1 MVKKRGEHSPLLF
14 LKGVFHMRQ
23 SKTERQIM
31 IENEVSTYCKNFRT
45 KKAKITLKQIHET
58 TGVNIKTLSGFEN
71 GRSSNLFMI
80 NHYILAYGFDTDIQL
95 EFIKGMNKVLG
106 RP

>member
-14 LKGVFHMRQ
+14 LEGVFHMRQ

-45 KKAKITLKQIHET
+45 KKAKLTLRQIHEK

-80 NHYILAYGFDTDIQL
+80 NHYIVAYDFDKGLQLGFIQ
-95 EFIKGMNKVLG
+95 GMNKVLG
-106 RP
+106 RL

>member
-1 MVKKRGEHSPLLF
+1 
-14 LKGVFHMRQ
+14 MRQ

-45 KKAKITLKQIHET
+45 KKAKITLRQIHEI

>member
-1 MVKKRGEHSPLLF
+1 MKQK
-14 LKGVFHMRQ
+14 
-23 SKTERQIM
+23 KTERQIM

-45 KKAKITLKQIHET
+45 EKAKLTLREIHEK

-80 NHYILAYGFDTDIQL
+80 THYIVAYDFDKGLQLGFIQ
-95 EFIKGMNKVLG
+95 GMSKVLG
-106 RP
+106 SILR